1 MQIFVNM
8 GTAKTIPLDVQE
20 HFTIENL
27 MAMVQDAEGIALT
40 HHVLELAGERLIEGY
55 TLADYNIQAETTLNL
70 FDQRTVENWCTV
82 QQAEQADSRNKRQRV
97 EPPPF
102 SRPILVEAAGFTSQ
116 RNVEL
121 MRAYSWSDSMGTNEW
136 VCNCGALWRCIPTR
150 GPPFVD
156 GIVEVAVHTGGHYAS
171 PELMP
176 LPFRCRLCHTQF
188 M

>member
-102 SRPILVEAAGFTSQ
+102 SRPILVEAAGFTPYLGHADTPYLGHADTPYLGNADAPPGGPVS
-116 RNVEL
+116 
-121 MRAYSWSDSMGTNEW
+121 SD
-136 VCNCGALWRCIPTR
+136 P
-150 GPPFVD
+150 
-156 GIVEVAVHTGGHYAS
+156 
-171 PELMP
+171 
-176 LPFRCRLCHTQF
+176 
-188 M
+188 